1 MYICHQLQQYRQ
13 KKDSKGSGSHGKS
26 SKKSGKSDQNEADAD
41 AVSSAA
47 KSTALP
53 QAPEGE
59 TESPIDANLNIINSS
74 GSHSGEK
81 SAASEINVAAAG
93 PSVVPITHETSVVE
107 TPIDQNAESPSQ
119 EVGVTKHDVEFSVRN
134 EGENAGTADAEVA
147 RVISSDTSHVVDSGG
162 QAKDA
167 NMSIPVD
174 VSAQPASVDV
184 AAGMCVTVDT
194 ESLSREEESLPS
206 QENINTV
213 LMQQREDQ
221 VTDVGCTL
229 LLFLFNFLCIFS
241 ILLGFSWKLTGQ
253 IRKTDGFDV

>member
-1 MYICHQLQQYRQ
+1 MYNCHQLQQYRQ

-26 SKKSGKSDQNEADAD
+26 SKKSGQSDQNEADAD
-41 AVSSAA
+41 AVSSAT
-47 KSTALP
+47 KYTALP

-59 TESPIDANLNIINSS
+59 TESPVDANLNINSS

-81 SAASEINVAAAG
+81 STASETAAG
-93 PSVVPITHETSVVE
+93 PSVMPITHETRVVE

-119 EVGVTKHDVEFSVRN
+119 EVEVTKHDVEFSVRS
-134 EGENAGTADAEVA
+134 EGENTGTADAEVA
-147 RVISSDTSHVVDSGG
+147 RVISSDTLHVVDSGG

-184 AAGMCVTVDT
+184 AAGMRVTVDT

-206 QENINTV
+206 QDNINTV
-213 LMQQREDQ
+213 LMLQREDQ
-221 VTDVGCTL
+221 VTDVGCAL
-229 LLFLFNFLCIFS
+229 LLFLFDFLCIFS
-241 ILLGFSWKLTGQ
+241 MSFGILLEINWA
-253 IRKTDGFDV
+253 D

>member
-13 KKDSKGSGSHGKS
+13 KKDSKGSGSHGKP
-26 SKKSGKSDQNEADAD
+26 SKKSGQSDQNEADA
-41 AVSSAA
+41 VSSAT

-59 TESPIDANLNIINSS
+59 TESPVDANLNIINSS

-81 SAASEINVAAAG
+81 SATSETAAG
-93 PSVVPITHETSVVE
+93 PSVVPITLETSVVE
-107 TPIDQNAESPSQ
+107 IPIDQNAESPSQ

-134 EGENAGTADAEVA
+134 EGENTGTADAEVA
-147 RVISSDTSHVVDSGG
+147 RVISSDMLHVVDSGG
-162 QAKDA
+162 QVKDA
-167 NMSIPVD
+167 NMSLPVD
-174 VSAQPASVDV
+174 VSVQPASVDV

-221 VTDVGCTL
+221 VTDVGCAL

-241 ILLGFSWKLTGQ
+241 MSFGILLEINWA
-253 IRKTDGFDV
+253 D